1 MDHFQFLTTTTMM
14 RFLGRDMFIFQI
26 SLNTLSSVELVCISD
41 FLKYILKN
49 GTELKEEHL
58 KIYVIDLFVFEDSF
72 VN

>member
-1 MDHFQFLTTTTMM
+1 
-14 RFLGRDMFIFQI
+14 MFIFQI
-26 SLNTLSSVELVCISD
+26 SLNTFSRVELVRISD

-58 KIYVIDLFVFEDSF
+58 KIFVIDLFVFEDSF

>member
-1 MDHFQFLTTTTMM
+1 MLPRQ
-14 RFLGRDMFIFQI
+14 RY
-26 SLNTLSSVELVCISD
+26 VYISD

-58 KIYVIDLFVFEDSF
+58 KIFVIDLFVFEESF

>member
-1 MDHFQFLTTTTMM
+1 MDYFQFLTTTTMM
-14 RFLGRDMFIFQI
+14 CFLGRDMFIFQI
-26 SLNTLSSVELVCISD
+26 SLNTFSRVEFCISV

-58 KIYVIDLFVFEDSF
+58 KIFVIDLFVFEDSF